1 MLMID
6 LMTEDVK
13 PKNLTLEITY
23 ETVPKT
29 KSGYGAARMYW
40 LTIGEPAAK
49 RGVFTF
55 NAMAQTSTVTGSLL
69 YAIGHMHDGG
79 THMDLKVGNRVMCKS
94 VMHYGTRAG
103 YNGEAGMSGMKHK
116 LAKRQHAHGTGPGKH
131 ISDPGACT
139 DFGTVRTGD
148 RLSATVS

>member
-79 THMDLKVGNRVMCKS
+79 THMDLKVDGRVKCKS

-103 YNGEAGMSGMKHK
+103 YNGETGMSGMKHK